1 MRRSRRFVGLV
12 LGSALLAGPVAAQ
25 GFEGVVAYKM
35 TGNGGK
41 NSEMAMSIKGNH
53 VRTDMSAEGRNMAM
67 LLDGQAMTM
76 TMLMAEQK
84 MYMTMDMNAARARAQ
99 GMKPGDHAPP
109 KITALGTSETIAGRS
124 CDNYLVET
132 ERSKIEFC
140 NSKGLGNFMSAQSPM
155 GRGGASPLSDLDNE
169 AYRAYFK
176 DGFFPLRVSTYDGGT
191 KKVMMEATRVEPKSL
206 DAALFAIPAGYTEM
220 KMPGM
225 GRP

>member
-1 MRRSRRFVGLV
+1 MRFAGLA
-12 LGSALLAGPVAAQ
+12 LGSALLAGPLAAQ
-25 GFEGVVAYKM
+25 GFEGVVAYKL
-35 TGNGGK
+35 TGKGGK
-41 NSEMAMSIKGNH
+41 STDMAMSIKGTH

-76 TMLMAEQK
+76 TMLMDEQK
-84 MYMTMDMNAARARAQ
+84 MYMTMDMKAARERAQ
-99 GMKPGDHAPP
+99 AMKPGEHAPP
-109 KITALGTSETIAGRS
+109 KITPLGTSETIAGRS

-132 ERSKIEFC
+132 EKSKIEVC

-155 GRGGASPLSDLDNE
+155 GRGASPLSDLENE

-176 DGFFPLRVSTYDGGT
+176 DGFFPLRLSSYEGST
-191 KKVMMEATRVEPKSL
+191 KRVVMEATRVEPKAL
-206 DAALFAIPAGYTEM
+206 DASLFQIPAGYTEM